1 MSVLEGVALRLMR
14 ENILAGRIT
23 RVHIVMCVAIGTSVR
38 NYDGDGDVDGDGDGD
53 VDGNGN
59 VKKAIGLTS
68 NFSAVPAQLRR
79 KIAKFLKFTY
89 ERKRQGA

>member
-1 MSVLEGVALRLMR
+1 MW
-14 ENILAGRIT
+14 
-23 RVHIVMCVAIGTSVR
+23 VAIGTSVR
-38 NYDGDGDVDGDGDGD
+38 NYDGDG
-53 VDGNGN
+53 DGNGN

-89 ERKRQGA
+89 ERERQGA

>member
-14 ENILAGRIT
+14 ENFLAGRIT
-23 RVHIVMCVAIGTSVR
+23 RVHIVMWVAIGTSVR
-38 NYDGDGDVDGDGDGD
+38 NYDGDGDG
-53 VDGNGN
+53 DGNGN

-89 ERKRQGA
+89 ERERQGA

>member
-23 RVHIVMCVAIGTSVR
+23 WVHIVMCVAIGTSVR
-38 NYDGDGDVDGDGDGD
+38 NYDGDGDGDGDGD

-79 KIAKFLKFTY
+79 KIAKFLKFTVL
-89 ERKRQGA
+89 

>member
-1 MSVLEGVALRLMR
+1 MSVLEGVALRLTR
-14 ENILAGRIT
+14 ENFLAGRIT
-23 RVHIVMCVAIGTSVR
+23 RVHIVMWGAIGTSVR

-79 KIAKFLKFTY
+79 KIAKFLKFT
-89 ERKRQGA
+89 

>member
-1 MSVLEGVALRLMR
+1 MW
-14 ENILAGRIT
+14 
-23 RVHIVMCVAIGTSVR
+23 VAIGTSVR
-38 NYDGDGDVDGDGDGD
+38 NYEGDG
-53 VDGNGN
+53 DGNGN

-89 ERKRQGA
+89 ERERQGE

>member
-1 MSVLEGVALRLMR
+1 MSVLEGVALKLTW
-14 ENILAGRIT
+14 ENFLTGRIT

-38 NYDGDGDVDGDGDGD
+38 NDDGDG
-53 VDGNGN
+53 DGNGN

-68 NFSAVPAQLRR
+68 NSSAVPAQLRR

-89 ERKRQGA
+89 ERERQGE

>member
-23 RVHIVMCVAIGTSVR
+23 WVHIVMCVAIGTSVR
-38 NYDGDGDVDGDGDGD
+38 NYDGDGDGDGD

-89 ERKRQGA
+89 ERERQGE

>member
-1 MSVLEGVALRLMR
+1 
-14 ENILAGRIT
+14 
-23 RVHIVMCVAIGTSVR
+23 MCVAIGTSVR
-38 NYDGDGDVDGDGDGD
+38 NYDGDGDGDGDGD

-89 ERKRQGA
+89 ERERQGA